1 MNAQR
6 RYVQE
11 RTTNI
16 NHYHPSNAF
25 WGPNPSPRTEM
36 PIKRSCRLSLS
47 GFEFPVRKNSRAFPP
62 PSWNEKSTQL
72 LYWRQTASSVSTSAA
87 ERGTVWSRTAPAVS
101 GAPPA
106 STIVGIFCVCV
117 FAVLHSQSM
126 HDVCSRAGIRTY
138 FDTGEIS
145 TTFVPSTD
153 RRQQHRGT
161 EGGTWYGMVVVASVW
176 CLVVVDLHYG
186 TCTGTGTVGGFFT
199 CIIYRERVGSTLL

>member
-25 WGPNPSPRTEM
+25 RGPNPGPRTEM
-36 PIKRSCRLSLS
+36 PIKRSCRLSLFR
-47 GFEFPVRKNSRAFPP
+47 FEFPVRKNSRAFPR

-106 STIVGIFCVCV
+106 STIVGNLRLCCCCWLCLLDE
-117 FAVLHSQSM
+117 LHVVKTEFSLAM
-126 HDVCSRAGIRTY
+126 LFRGY
-138 FDTGEIS
+138 FD
-145 TTFVPSTD
+145 
-153 RRQQHRGT
+153 RG
-161 EGGTWYGMVVVASVW
+161 
-176 CLVVVDLHYG
+176 DL
-186 TCTGTGTVGGFFT
+186 
-199 CIIYRERVGSTLL
+199 

>member
-25 WGPNPSPRTEM
+25 WGLNPGPRTEM

-106 STIVGIFCVCV
+106 STIVGIFCVFVFVLRSTCV
-117 FAVLHSQSM
+117 CLLLSLC
-126 HDVCSRAGIRTY
+126 CSRSG
-138 FDTGEIS
+138 DTSIPGRS
-145 TTFVPSTD
+145 LKKAV
-153 RRQQHRGT
+153 RQTAAQRGWSAW
-161 EGGTWYGMVVVASVW
+161 WY
-176 CLVVVDLHYG
+176 
-186 TCTGTGTVGGFFT
+186 
-199 CIIYRERVGSTLL
+199 R